1 MPTNAAVQISV
12 WLRLRNAIN
21 SAHKMILN
29 AAKINHD
36 RKNSRKIYAP
46 LLSVYVNFPKST
58 KVCTGFAKS
67 FTPPYNSIA
76 VRNVVPY
83 KRKRI
88 AKEPPANNSSLLR
101 ASTVLPFGVLCTICH
116 IPFSRS
122 SKRE

>member
-67 FTPPYNSIA
+67 CKKCRA
-76 VRNVVPY
+76 VQKKEN
-83 KRKRI
+83 RKGTAR
-88 AKEPPANNSSLLR
+88 
-101 ASTVLPFGVLCTICH
+101 
-116 IPFSRS
+116 
-122 SKRE
+122 